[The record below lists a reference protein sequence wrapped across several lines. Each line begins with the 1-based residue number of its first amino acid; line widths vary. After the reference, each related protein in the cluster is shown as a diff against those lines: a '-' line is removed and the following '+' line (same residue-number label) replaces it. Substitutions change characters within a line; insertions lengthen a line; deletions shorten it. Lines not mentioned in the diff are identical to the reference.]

1 MKAIV
6 EDHDFVRG
14 LGRDTTVVELDKEE
28 LFTLFWIVTEAV
40 VKGRGR
46 EEIGAKM
53 FLVVFA
59 IDKTTLTAQISVFDG
74 LEVPSV
80 AIPALSLFE
89 RPFAGEYIRAEV

>member
-6 EDHDFVRG
+6 EDHDFIRR
-14 LGRDTTVVELDKEE
+14 LGRDATVVELDKEE
-28 LFTLFWIVTEAV
+28 LFALFWIVAEAV

-46 EEIGAKM
+46 EEIGALM
-53 FLVVFA
+53 FLVVA
-59 IDKTTLTAQISVFDG
+59 INKTTLTAQISVFDG

-89 RPFAGEYIRAEV
+89 RPFAGEYIRAKV

>member
-14 LGRDTTVVELDKEE
+14 LGRDATVVELDKEE

-40 VKGRGR
+40 VEGRGC
-46 EEIGAKM
+46 EEIGALM
-53 FLVVFA
+53 FLVIA
-59 IDKTTLTAQISVFDG
+59 INKTTLTTQISVFDG
-74 LEVPSV
+74 LEVPTITV
-80 AIPALSLFE
+80 PALSLFE